1 MHLLYEAAKVLTL
14 SLLKKTKQ
22 MEGWAIEKLVISYLY
37 NVIFARAKQSQKLV
51 SSFLYK
57 VTNGSAS

>member
-1 MHLLYEAAKVLTL
+1 MTL